1 MFLSFSWHLFALA
14 PVPCPPHSKQQWDH
28 RGDCVLNVSRIS
40 WPRHAVEKGWTEDG
54 EVPLQG
60 KQTNKISHQESWL
73 FPGHFPTG
81 NRTSLGSQGN
91 CLCSHTHPCPAA
103 ARTSVSWCLLNIED
117 MEVKTGTLS
126 LFTSRTVVTCNNQ
139 KIDSYTQSN
148 LSNNSQGSV
157 KLGWPYTGR
166 GTAYNTQAGKCSYL
180 PHFQII
186 KPQHKG
192 LTPQGDQCDFL
203 HPHKAQRVFWS
214 GCF

>member
-1 MFLSFSWHLFALA
+1 MPW
-14 PVPCPPHSKQQWDH
+14 KRDGQ
-28 RGDCVLNVSRIS
+28 RM
-40 WPRHAVEKGWTEDG
+40 EKFHYKEN
-54 EVPLQG
+54 
-60 KQTNKISHQESWL
+60 KQTR
-73 FPGHFPTG
+73 FPTRNHDCSQDIFPQATG
-81 NRTSLGSQGN
+81 HPLVPRETLSLLTHTPLPS
-91 CLCSHTHPCPAA
+91 SHKDF
-103 ARTSVSWCLLNIED
+103 SVLMSTQHWG